1 MENVQRWVGNIL
13 LLAEKHW
20 MFSILRSLL
29 SLSEQ
34 KCLDSEYWASSQNFK
49 RKAETTCIVWGT
61 REQPLCRPFWLQV
74 LKAQYRFTLEP
85 FGALCPA
92 DLGSALPQYL
102 HYLLGTG
109 SDGVKRN
116 LWNLHPMDSY
126 TRKTVLN
133 AYQLGSFGCR
143 NKPGRGEEKPGL
155 LPLLSRASSG

>member
-1 MENVQRWVGNIL
+1 MENLQRWVGNIL
-13 LLAEKHW
+13 LLAEKYW

-34 KCLDSEYWASSQNFK
+34 KCLDSEYWASSQDFK

-61 REQPLCRPFWLQV
+61 RGQPLCRPFWRQV

-85 FGALCPA
+85 FGALYPA

-102 HYLLGTG
+102 HCLLGTG
-109 SDGVKRN
+109 SDGVKGN

-133 AYQLGSFGCR
+133 AYQLGRVLGAGTSQD
-143 NKPGRGEEKPGL
+143 EEKPGL